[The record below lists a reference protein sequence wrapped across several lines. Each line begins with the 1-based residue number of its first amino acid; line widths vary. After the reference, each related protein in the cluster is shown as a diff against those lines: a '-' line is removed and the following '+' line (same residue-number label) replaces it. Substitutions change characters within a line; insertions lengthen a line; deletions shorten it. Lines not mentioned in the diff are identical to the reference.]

1 MTKIARQ
8 NLKQITDHFDQLIN
22 RLTRITNSTRTQ
34 IDLIFS
40 NQAESILKSFN
51 MLTGLSDH
59 HLILVARK
67 LSRKSLNSF
76 VRKYE
81 SYGIPKHKLDDFK
94 SAFHQ
99 IKCGDL
105 LMRIDQEEDSQI
117 FKKIFF
123 NYNS

>member
-67 LSRKSLNSF
+67 LSRKS
-76 VRKYE
+76 
-81 SYGIPKHKLDDFK
+81 
-94 SAFHQ
+94 
-99 IKCGDL
+99 
-105 LMRIDQEEDSQI
+105 
-117 FKKIFF
+117 
-123 NYNS
+123 